1 MLDWWQLDQNVDVV
15 VVSEG
20 EEEGFT
26 VKSGWEV
33 NVTQTFQPLPLASSG
48 WKDQRRRWTSHV
60 VVSWLTTE
68 EWILGKGSLVMWSGV
83 PICMRMSLLRQ
94 KSNYPVSRQARG
106 MQSEIPGLWVVPSH
120 LSPPYG
126 SYFILSPSPLGQG
139 ISQLVWFLS
148 RRKLKPVF
156 SVNDRILYVVVSLTG
171 LCSSVF
177 HRTQFNLP
185 ICRSGI
191 QWRPTLEGKKITQCV
206 VFSQHST
213 FGPKQPWRR
222 SIYGFMWMKC
232 AHRVIACWCW
242 LVQGCFVMLGV

>member
-83 PICMRMSLLRQ
+83 PICMRMSLLRR

-148 RRKLKPVF
+148 QRKLKPVF

-177 HRTQFNLP
+177 HRTQFNLQVRNP
-185 ICRSGI
+185 VEAYTGREKNYSMCGI
-191 QWRPTLEGKKITQCV
+191 FTAFYIWPQTTMEEINLW
-206 VFSQHST
+206 
-213 FGPKQPWRR
+213 
-222 SIYGFMWMKC
+222 IYVDEV
-232 AHRVIACWCW
+232 RT
-242 LVQGCFVMLGV
+242 